1 MPVTARV
8 SIFCPDRT
16 GLVAAVAG
24 RLFDL
29 GANLADTSFAVLG
42 AGAEFNAVCELP
54 DDTRLSEVQGQLAA
68 LEETSGGTVS
78 VTPFALEPVHG
89 PKGRTTHR
97 IVVGGGD
104 RPGLIARLGE
114 VFVQFKANIV
124 RLNAARIPTSGEP
137 HYSVAIDVWIP
148 PESIHV
154 CLATVGNTA
163 GEMGLT
169 FRWREARAET
179 D

>member
-8 SIFCPDRT
+8 SVSCPDRT
-16 GLVAAVAG
+16 GLVAAIAG

-54 DDTRLSEVQGQLAA
+54 DGVDLGDVQRQLTMLDATR
-68 LEETSGGTVS
+68 GGAIS
-78 VTPFALEPVHG
+78 VTAFALDPLHG
-89 PKGRTTHR
+89 PSGRTTHR

-124 RLNAARIPTSGEP
+124 RLNATRIPTASDT
-137 HYSVAIDVWIP
+137 HYAIAIDVWIP
-148 PESIHV
+148 PESTHV

>member
-8 SIFCPDRT
+8 SVSCPDRT
-16 GLVAAVAG
+16 GLVAAIAG

-29 GANLADTSFAVLG
+29 GANLADASFAVLG

-54 DDTRLSEVQGQLAA
+54 DGTELAEVQRQLSA
-68 LEETSGGTVS
+68 LAEITEGTVS
-78 VTPFALEPVHG
+78 VTPFALDPVHG
-89 PKGRTTHR
+89 PSGRTTHR

-124 RLNAARIPTSGEP
+124 RLNATRIPTHGET
-137 HYSVAIDVWIP
+137 HYAVAIDVWIP
-148 PESIHV
+148 PESTHV